1 MWHAL
6 ENHRYLH
13 ASRLYTLAKKVHEYL
28 QEEAK
33 RSTIDMEVA
42 FPVIQRQ
49 WDAVSAFGPQIVQRA
64 TRYLRVTEQTS
75 EVSEINDSCALTHFT
90 SWLI

>member
-1 MWHAL
+1 M
-6 ENHRYLH
+6 
-13 ASRLYTLAKKVHEYL
+13 AKKVHEYL
-28 QEEAK
+28 EEEAK

-64 TRYLRVTEQTS
+64 TRYLRVTEQNS
-75 EVSEINDSCALTHFT
+75 EVREEKYPFVLTGMSINPE
-90 SWLI
+90 LISISQR

>member
-1 MWHAL
+1 M
-6 ENHRYLH
+6 
-13 ASRLYTLAKKVHEYL
+13 AKRVHEYL
-28 QEEAK
+28 QDEAK

-64 TRYLRVTEQTS
+64 TRYLRVTEQNS
-75 EVSEINDSCALTHFT
+75 EVSERERERINDSCVLLYFIADLEWIG
-90 SWLI
+90 SILQRSL